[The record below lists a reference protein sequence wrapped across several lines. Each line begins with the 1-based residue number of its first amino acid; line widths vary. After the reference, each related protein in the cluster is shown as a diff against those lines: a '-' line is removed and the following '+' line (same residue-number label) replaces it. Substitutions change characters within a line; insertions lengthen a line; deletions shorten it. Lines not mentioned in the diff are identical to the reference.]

1 MEKRNHKLHFFVS
14 CDKFGWTK
22 SFSVS
27 RNSFEMLFL
36 ASVIFAV
43 AGALS
48 LVLSYAFYEEVQ
60 TVRTEKSFEVGR
72 LLSSAEITSKR
83 LSVIEN
89 KLVSMDDVLSKK
101 GLDQKLY
108 AGGTGIGTGDTY
120 LDYLQGLHEDV
131 DDTSHMLK
139 IVPFGRPYSGEV
151 SSNFGYR
158 NSPFSRNKKE
168 FHGGMDFRG
177 TTGDSIIATA
187 DGVVEKARWIGGY
200 GKSVILSHENGYK
213 TLYAH
218 LSKINVKKGQKVGFG
233 EVIGEIGSTGRS
245 TGPHLHYEIIKNGK
259 RLDPKKYVSHR

>member
-1 MEKRNHKLHFFVS
+1 MEKRNHKLRFFVS

-36 ASVIFAV
+36 AAVIFAA
-43 AGALS
+43 AGVLS
-48 LVLSYAFYEEVQ
+48 LVLSYTFYKEVQ

-72 LLSSAEITSKR
+72 LLSSAEVTSKK

-89 KLVSMDDVLSKK
+89 KLVSMNNIFSKK
-101 GLDQKLY
+101 GLDQTLY
-108 AGGTGIGTGDTY
+108 AGGAGIGAGDTH
-120 LDYLQGLHEDV
+120 LDYLYGLQEDV
-131 DDTSHMLK
+131 DDTSNMLK
-139 IVPFGRPYSGEV
+139 AAPFGRPYSGEV

-158 NSPFSRNKKE
+158 KSPFSRKSE

-200 GKSVILSHENGYK
+200 GKSVIISHEDGYK

-233 EVIGEIGSTGRS
+233 DVIGEIGSTGRS

-259 RLDPKKYVSHR
+259 RLDPEKYVFPR